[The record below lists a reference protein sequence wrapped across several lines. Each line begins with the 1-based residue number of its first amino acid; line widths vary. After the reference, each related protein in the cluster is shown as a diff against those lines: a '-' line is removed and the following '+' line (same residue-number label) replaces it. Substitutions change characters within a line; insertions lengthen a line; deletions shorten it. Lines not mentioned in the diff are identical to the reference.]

1 LDEKA
6 LALVIQTGYYLRGK
20 KRLDGAMR
28 VFSALEK
35 AYPRRAFPHMGLGLV
50 LAEQGQVIEAQA
62 RFGRVIA
69 RVQGHSMALFAMAF
83 CRMEAGMP
91 GWRDLLVQC
100 MHSEDGFGGQELARS
115 VLRASDRRRS
125 SRDAETP
132 RPVAVRLG
140 AAPDINK
147 EIKQDGKTRHDDIGN
162 QSR

>member
-1 LDEKA
+1 MADIEHARVDDGLDEKA

-83 CRMEAGMP
+83 CRMEAGM
-91 GWRDLLVQC
+91 Q
-100 MHSEDGFGGQELARS
+100 GGATCSCNACTARTGS
-115 VLRASDRRRS
+115 VGKS
-125 SRDAETP
+125 SRGACCARVIEGG
-132 RPVAVRLG
+132 AVVMRKRRG
-140 AAPDINK
+140 
-147 EIKQDGKTRHDDIGN
+147 R
-162 QSR
+162 